1 MAVGKRASPTQQPE
15 PPREK
20 TTTTTTTTTM
30 EAAAARPVI
39 RVAAICGSL
48 RKASYNGGLLR
59 AGTHTPFP
67 SLRSLALVPHI
78 PASFGLNQLT

>member
-1 MAVGKRASPTQQPE
+1 
-15 PPREK
+15 
-20 TTTTTTTTTM
+20 M